1 MVACINTPGGF
12 HCGPCPAGYSGN
24 GFYCEDV
31 NECLVNNGGCSLNPV
46 VQCINTVGS
55 RTCGECPPGYIGN
68 GVTCQY
74 VGICQI

>member
-1 MVACINTPGGF
+1 
-12 HCGPCPAGYSGN
+12 
-24 GFYCEDV
+24 
-31 NECLVNNGGCSLNPV
+31 NNGGCSLNPV